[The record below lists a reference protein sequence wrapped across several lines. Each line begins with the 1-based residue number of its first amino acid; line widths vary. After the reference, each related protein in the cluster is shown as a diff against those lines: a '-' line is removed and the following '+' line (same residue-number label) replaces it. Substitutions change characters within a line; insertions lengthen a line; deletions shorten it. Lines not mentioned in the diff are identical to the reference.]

1 MPWASGAIFVL
12 SLSTSDHKPSCGH
25 RGPCRRRQPSH
36 AACRLVLG
44 RPPPAARRRARVL
57 PHASFPTKGWS
68 PFPARP
74 CPRLAFPRDRCRCHQ
89 VWRGG
94 AVQRRECLAPAGHT
108 RSSAAAAA
116 TRIAAALFFFFCR
129 QPPGCGRSCQKEAG
143 GTSLGWVPVL
153 SAASHAPPGGMPI
166 GRVPLG
172 RRRRPVG
179 MHAPPPPSQSHAVLI
194 PPAPLPCCRS
204 PPSSP
209 IPHANHPRGQPGD
222 RLMVCRQNGA
232 PGLGG
237 PTSRPRSMA
246 GTGSVA
252 VHAADGCPPHPS
264 AIIPLGRGNQD
275 AVARPCRR
283 RGRRHRRGG
292 KAHPAGGK
300 RGNPAAPPA
309 EAPARRQQSRHAQ
322 PPAVV

>member
-94 AVQRRECLAPAGHT
+94 AVQRRECLATAGQT

-116 TRIAAALFFFFCR
+116 TRIAAALFFFFLPAAPGLWTKLSEGGGGD
-129 QPPGCGRSCQKEAG
+129 QPWLGACFIGGEPRTARGNANREGAARLATASCWDA
-143 GTSLGWVPVL
+143 
-153 SAASHAPPGGMPI
+153 
-166 GRVPLG
+166 R
-172 RRRRPVG
+172 
-179 MHAPPPPSQSHAVLI
+179 PPPPSQSHAVLI

-232 PGLGG
+232 PGLSG

-264 AIIPLGRGNQD
+264 AIIPLGGGNQD

-292 KAHPAGGK
+292 EAHPAGGK

-309 EAPARRQQSRHAQ
+309 EAPARHQQSRHAR